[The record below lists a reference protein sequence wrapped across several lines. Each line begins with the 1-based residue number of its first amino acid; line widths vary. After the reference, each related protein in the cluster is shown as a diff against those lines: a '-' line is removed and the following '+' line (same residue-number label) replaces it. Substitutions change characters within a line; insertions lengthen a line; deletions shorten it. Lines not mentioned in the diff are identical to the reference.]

1 MLDAEDS
8 LLAVQE
14 PKAVVLGSFKNLAP
28 EVLSD
33 FYCGGTEL
41 SRKL

>member
-14 PKAVVLGSFKNLAP
+14 PMAVVLGSFKKLAP
-28 EVLSD
+28 GVLSD
-33 FYCGGTEL
+33 FYCGGTKL
-41 SRKL
+41 S